1 MAADGA
7 PEALQGPQILWVC
20 ERVKFGNGRAVTE
33 LGFIPMDISRPDL
46 AKKKSIRRLS
56 WIAICI
62 VSIAV
67 VSWAVSRL
75 KPAAPTVQAST
86 VWRDKVKRGP
96 MVRQVRGLGT
106 LVPEEI
112 LLLPALSEGRVVR
125 IVNRPGVQVTP
136 DTVILV
142 LTNPDLEVQAR
153 DAEWKVREAEAKA
166 RNLKVELD
174 TKRLDLEANLAKLQ
188 SELVQARLKSERDDA
203 LMAEGLAVAMDV
215 KISKAT
221 REELEKRFELDKKR
235 IEIYEDS
242 VEAQLAAQRVQIEQL
257 KSAWELAKE
266 KVSRLTVRAGAFGVL
281 QEVNVEVGQQVAP
294 GAQLAKVAQPEK
306 LKAQIR
312 IAETQAKDVMIGQP
326 AVIDT
331 RNGTVDGV
339 VSRIDPA
346 VTDGTV
352 TVDVRL
358 TGALPSGARPD
369 LSVDGTVE
377 LERLPDVVYVGRPAF
392 GQPNSTV
399 GLFRMEPDGQHASR
413 IPVKLGRNSVNF
425 IEVVDGLQPGD
436 EVILSDMSQWDSYDR
451 VRLN

>member
-1 MAADGA
+1 
-7 PEALQGPQILWVC
+7 
-20 ERVKFGNGRAVTE
+20 
-33 LGFIPMDISRPDL
+33 MDIARPDL
-46 AKKKSIRRLS
+46 AKKKTIRRIS
-56 WIAICI
+56 WIAILI
-62 VSIAV
+62 VTVGV

-112 LLLPALSEGRVVR
+112 LFLPALSEGRVAR
-125 IVNRPGVQVTP
+125 IVNRPGVQVSP

-142 LTNPDLEVQAR
+142 LTNPDLEIAAQ
-153 DAEWKVREAEAKA
+153 DAEWKVREAEANF
-166 RNLKVELD
+166 RNLKVELE
-174 TKRLDLEANLAKLQ
+174 TKGLDLEATVAKVQ

-203 LMAEGLAVAMDV
+203 LMAEGLAVAIDV
-215 KISKAT
+215 KISRAT
-221 REELEKRFELDKKR
+221 KEELEKRFELDKKR
-235 IEIYEDS
+235 LEISKDAE
-242 VEAQLAAQRVQIEQL
+242 EAQLAAQRVQSDQRQAAL
-257 KSAWELAKE
+257 SLARD
-266 KVSRLTVRAGAFGVL
+266 KVRRLTVTAGTRGVL

-294 GAQLAKVAQPEK
+294 GTQLAKVAQPEK

-331 RNGTVDGV
+331 RNGTVDGI
-339 VSRIDPA
+339 VSRIDPS
-346 VTDGTV
+346 VIEGTV

-358 TGALPSGARPD
+358 TGTLPSGARPD

-377 LERLPDVVYVGRPAF
+377 LERLDDVIYVGRPAF

-399 GLFRMEPDGQHASR
+399 GLFKMEADGEHASR
-413 IPVKLGRNSVNF
+413 TSVKLGRSSVNF
-425 IEVVDGLQPGD
+425 IEVVEGLRPGD
-436 EVILSDMSQWDSYDR
+436 DVVLSDMSQWDSYDR

>member
-1 MAADGA
+1 
-7 PEALQGPQILWVC
+7 
-20 ERVKFGNGRAVTE
+20 
-33 LGFIPMDISRPDL
+33 
-46 AKKKSIRRLS
+46 
-56 WIAICI
+56 
-62 VSIAV
+62 
-67 VSWAVSRL
+67 
-75 KPAAPTVQAST
+75 
-86 VWRDKVKRGP
+86 

-112 LLLPALSEGRVVR
+112 LLLPALSEGRVAQ

-174 TKRLDLEANLAKLQ
+174 TKRLDLEANLARLQ

-203 LMAEGLAVAMDV
+203 LMAEGLAVAIDV

-221 REELEKRFELDKKR
+221 KEELEKRFELDKKR

-281 QEVNVEVGQQVAP
+281 QEVKVEVGQQVAP

-331 RNGTVDGV
+331 RNGTVEGV

-346 VTDGTV
+346 VIEGTV

-377 LERLPDVVYVGRPAF
+377 LERLHDVVYVGRPAF

>member
-1 MAADGA
+1 
-7 PEALQGPQILWVC
+7 
-20 ERVKFGNGRAVTE
+20 
-33 LGFIPMDISRPDL
+33 MDIARPDL
-46 AKKKSIRRLS
+46 AKKKTIRRIS
-56 WIAICI
+56 WIAILI
-62 VSIAV
+62 VTVGV

-112 LLLPALSEGRVVR
+112 LFLPALSEGRVAR
-125 IVNRPGVQVTP
+125 IVNRPGVQVSP

-142 LTNPDLEVQAR
+142 LTNPDLEIAAQ
-153 DAEWKVREAEAKA
+153 DAEWKVREAEANF
-166 RNLKVELD
+166 RNLKVELE
-174 TKRLDLEANLAKLQ
+174 TKGLDLEATVAKVQ

-203 LMAEGLAVAMDV
+203 LMAEGLAVAIDV
-215 KISKAT
+215 KISRAT
-221 REELEKRFELDKKR
+221 KEELEKRFELDKKR
-235 IEIYEDS
+235 LEISKDAE
-242 VEAQLAAQRVQIEQL
+242 EAQLAAQRVQIEQL
-257 KSAWELAKE
+257 KAALDLARD
-266 KVSRLTVRAGAFGVL
+266 KVRRLTVTAGTRGVL

-294 GAQLAKVAQPEK
+294 GTQLAKVAQPEK

-331 RNGTVDGV
+331 RNGTVDGI
-339 VSRIDPA
+339 VSRIDPS
-346 VTDGTV
+346 VIEGTV

-358 TGALPSGARPD
+358 TGTLPSGARPD

-377 LERLPDVVYVGRPAF
+377 LERLDDVIYVGRPAF

-399 GLFRMEPDGQHASR
+399 GLFKMEADGEHASR
-413 IPVKLGRNSVNF
+413 TSVKLGRSSVNF
-425 IEVVDGLQPGD
+425 IEVVEGLRPGD
-436 EVILSDMSQWDSYDR
+436 DVVLSDMSQWDSYDR

>member
-1 MAADGA
+1 
-7 PEALQGPQILWVC
+7 
-20 ERVKFGNGRAVTE
+20 
-33 LGFIPMDISRPDL
+33 MDISRPDL
-46 AKKKSIRRLS
+46 ARKKSIRRLS
-56 WIAICI
+56 WVAIGI

-67 VSWAVSRL
+67 VTWAVSQL

-112 LLLPALSEGRVVR
+112 LFLPALSEGRVAR
-125 IVNRPGVQVTP
+125 IVNRPGVEVTP
-136 DTVILV
+136 DTIILV
-142 LTNPDLEVQAR
+142 LTNPDLEVQAQ

-174 TKRLDLEANLAKLQ
+174 TKRLDLEANIAKLQ

-203 LMAEGLAVAMDV
+203 LMAEGLAVAIDV
-215 KISKAT
+215 KISRAT

-235 IEIYEDS
+235 VEIYEDS

-257 KSAWELAKE
+257 KAAWELAKE
-266 KVSRLTVRAGAFGVL
+266 KVGRLVVRAGTRGVL

-294 GAQLAKVAQPEK
+294 GGQLAKVAQPEK

-326 AVIDT
+326 ALIDT
-331 RNGTVDGV
+331 RNGTVEGV
-339 VSRIDPA
+339 VARIDPA
-346 VTDGTV
+346 VIEGTV

-377 LERLPDVVYVGRPAF
+377 LERLNDVVYVGRPAF

-399 GLFRMEPDGQHASR
+399 GLFKMEADGQHAKR
-413 IPVKLGRNSVNF
+413 TPVKLGRNSVNF
-425 IEVVDGLQPGD
+425 IEVVEGLQPGD

>member
-1 MAADGA
+1 
-7 PEALQGPQILWVC
+7 
-20 ERVKFGNGRAVTE
+20 
-33 LGFIPMDISRPDL
+33 MDISRPDL
-46 AKKKSIRRLS
+46 AKKKTIRRIS
-56 WIAICI
+56 WIAIGI

-67 VSWAVSRL
+67 VTWAVSQL

-112 LLLPALSEGRVVR
+112 LFLPALSEGRVAR
-125 IVNRPGVQVTP
+125 IVNRPGVQVSP

-142 LTNPDLEVQAR
+142 LTNPDLEVQAQ

-166 RNLKVELD
+166 RNLRVELD
-174 TKRLDLEANLAKLQ
+174 TKRLDLEANIAKLQ

-203 LMAEGLAVAMDV
+203 LMAEGLAVAIDV

-221 REELEKRFELDKKR
+221 KEELEKRFELDKKR

-257 KSAWELAKE
+257 KAAWELAKE
-266 KVSRLTVRAGAFGVL
+266 KVGRLTVRAGTHGVL

-294 GAQLAKVAQPEK
+294 GGQLAKVAQPEK

-326 AVIDT
+326 ALIDT
-331 RNGTVDGV
+331 RNGTVEGV
-339 VSRIDPA
+339 VARIDPA
-346 VTDGTV
+346 VIEGTV

-377 LERLPDVVYVGRPAF
+377 LERLNDVVYVGRPAF

-399 GLFRMEPDGQHASR
+399 GLFKMEMDGQHAKR
-413 IPVKLGRNSVNF
+413 VPVKLGRNSVNF
-425 IEVVDGLQPGD
+425 IEVVEGLQPGD
-436 EVILSDMSQWDSYDR
+436 EVVLSDMSQWDAYDR

>member
-1 MAADGA
+1 
-7 PEALQGPQILWVC
+7 
-20 ERVKFGNGRAVTE
+20 
-33 LGFIPMDISRPDL
+33 MDISRPDL
-46 AKKKSIRRLS
+46 ARKKTMRRIS
-56 WIAICI
+56 WIAIGI
-62 VSIAV
+62 VSVAV
-67 VSWAVSRL
+67 VTWAVSQL

-112 LLLPALSEGRVVR
+112 LFLPALSEGRVAQ

-136 DTVILV
+136 ETVILV
-142 LTNPDLEVQAR
+142 LTNPDLEVQAQ

-174 TKRLDLEANLAKLQ
+174 TKRLDLEANIAKLQ

-203 LMAEGLAVAMDV
+203 LMAEGLAVAIDV

-221 REELEKRFELDKKR
+221 KEELEKRFELDKKR
-235 IEIYEDS
+235 VEIYEDS

-257 KSAWELAKE
+257 KAAWELAKE
-266 KVSRLTVRAGAFGVL
+266 KVGRLVVRAGTRGVL

-294 GAQLAKVAQPEK
+294 GGQLAKVAQPEK

-331 RNGTVDGV
+331 RNGTVEGV
-339 VSRIDPA
+339 VARIDPA
-346 VTDGTV
+346 VIEGTV

-377 LERLPDVVYVGRPAF
+377 LERLNDVVYVGRPAF

-399 GLFRMEPDGQHASR
+399 GLFKMEVDGQHAKR
-413 IPVKLGRNSVNF
+413 VPVKLGRNSVNF
-425 IEVVDGLQPGD
+425 IEVVEGLQPGD
-436 EVILSDMSQWDSYDR
+436 EVILSDMSQWDSHDR

>member
-1 MAADGA
+1 
-7 PEALQGPQILWVC
+7 
-20 ERVKFGNGRAVTE
+20 
-33 LGFIPMDISRPDL
+33 MDIARPDL
-46 AKKKSIRRLS
+46 AKKKTIRRIS
-56 WIAICI
+56 WIAILI
-62 VSIAV
+62 VSVGV

-112 LLLPALSEGRVVR
+112 LFLPALSEGRVAR

-142 LTNPDLEVQAR
+142 LTNPDLEIAAQ
-153 DAEWKVREAEAKA
+153 DAEWKVREAEANF
-166 RNLKVELD
+166 RNLKVELE
-174 TKRLDLEANLAKLQ
+174 TKGLDLEATVAKVQ

-203 LMAEGLAVAMDV
+203 LMAEGLAVAIDV
-215 KISKAT
+215 KISRAT
-221 REELEKRFELDKKR
+221 KEELEKRFELDKKR
-235 IEIYEDS
+235 LEISKDAED
-242 VEAQLAAQRVQIEQL
+242 AQLAAQRVQIEQL
-257 KSAWELAKE
+257 KAALDLARD
-266 KVSRLTVRAGAFGVL
+266 KVRRLTVTAGTHGVL

-294 GAQLAKVAQPEK
+294 GTQLAKVAQPEK

-331 RNGTVDGV
+331 RNGTVDGI
-339 VSRIDPA
+339 VSRIDPS
-346 VTDGTV
+346 VIEGTV

-358 TGALPSGARPD
+358 TGTLPSGARPD

-377 LERLPDVVYVGRPAF
+377 LERLDDVIYVGRPAF

-399 GLFRMEPDGQHASR
+399 GLFKMEADGEHASR
-413 IPVKLGRNSVNF
+413 TSVKLGRSSVNF
-425 IEVVDGLQPGD
+425 IEVVEGLRPGD
-436 EVILSDMSQWDSYDR
+436 DVVLSDMSQWDSYDR